1 MGDGG
6 DEWSNEEY
14 LVQAIIMA
22 DDKCIVIVVDLEGPR
37 IIIQGADLGG
47 RWCLKTLEHFCVL
60 GTMKLLI
67 GETFRMLQVVA
78 TEGDH
83 SSWAR

>member
-1 MGDGG
+1 MQPSVPYAITLQVRVKTQIKILPMGDGG

-47 RWCLKTLEHFCVL
+47 RWCLKTLEHF
-60 GTMKLLI
+60 
-67 GETFRMLQVVA
+67 
-78 TEGDH
+78 
-83 SSWAR
+83 